1 MKTKDTSTIATA
13 LSWIEE
19 PDFIE
24 SSERLA
30 GSLNSSF
37 PISRVEALTIVI
49 IEAMC
54 NHNVIATKKKIRDV
68 LIEQFGI
75 VLTEAE
81 KKSVERMF
89 DIIAAGRTRLNS
101 ISTPWVSYLWENV
114 AFSNEL
120 LEKTDIPDCSDVAG
134 FYEIDPRVISLIKH
148 SISSKSPIAIM
159 IDDFLQHMSLGIIK
173 KLLEEEGIY
182 CLIGS
187 EMNSDDAGVYA
198 MQAIQAMNLEG
209 IVLFSESAPVK
220 MDKFINMAQIF
231 GFRFG
236 TLRTTGSG
244 EINLTEDE
252 EASSNNGDDVPAI
265 EYVPIINLKP
275 RHISGEKLR
284 KRVSEYF
291 SDDPEFLRIL
301 ISSKANVATLCY
313 SRTLIME
320 IAAKQDWEAL
330 SKLLGDAQK
339 ADISEDTRKRRQV
352 NSDQY
357 DIRVINSD
365 TPIDILDKMAEK
377 AVRQHSPWKLMI
389 HGPSG
394 SSKSSYAYHVAEK
407 LGVEIIVKRYHDLVS
422 KWVGQS
428 EEQIYQAFKEAE
440 DKHALLLLDEVDG
453 YISRKTDVY
462 SGGDRAHDDITSSFM
477 VNLEE
482 YNGLVIATSNHAE
495 LAEPS
500 IVRRFNKIVEFKF
513 PTYEGMK
520 ILFRRYFPDVDFD
533 KSELERI
540 CALGTIGP
548 GDFVAIKELT
558 EYMDEED
565 VTGEFILISH
575 YSAST
580 YFLLIFQI
588 MSKISCYLL
597 KTYQKRTSDI
607 NRGDMSIS
615 SKNIFIPKT

>member
-1 MKTKDTSTIATA
+1 MKNKDTSTIATA
-13 LSWIEE
+13 LSWIEG
-19 PDFIE
+19 PNFFE

-30 GSLNSSF
+30 GSLISSF
-37 PISRVEALTIVI
+37 PLSRVEALTIVI

-148 SISSKSPIAIM
+148 AISSKSPIAIM

-173 KLLEEEGIY
+173 SLLEKEGIY
-182 CLIGS
+182 CLLGS

-198 MQAIQAMNLEG
+198 MQAIQAMHLGG
-209 IVLFSESAPVK
+209 IVLFSESAPAK

-265 EYVPIINLKP
+265 EYVPIINLMP
-275 RHISGEKLR
+275 SHISGEKLR
-284 KRVSEYF
+284 NKAAEYF

-313 SRTLIME
+313 SKTLIME

-339 ADISEDTRKRRQV
+339 AEISEDTRKRRQV

-422 KWVGQS
+422 KWMGQS

-440 DKHALLLLDEVDG
+440 DKRALLLLDEVDG

-462 SGGDRAHDDITSSFM
+462 SGGDKAHNDITTSFM

-482 YNGLVIATSNHAE
+482 YNGLVIATTNRPE
-495 LAEPS
+495 LIDPS
-500 IVRRFNKIVEFKF
+500 LVRRFHKIVEYKF
-513 PTYEGMK
+513 PTYDGMK
-520 ILFRRYFPDVDFD
+520 LLIERYFPDVDFD
-533 KSELERI
+533 KRELERI
-540 CALGTIGP
+540 CSLGSIGP
-548 GDFVAIKELT
+548 GDFVAVKELT
-558 EYMDEED
+558 EYMEPED
-565 VTGEFILISH
+565 VTGEIILESL
-575 YSAST
+575 YSNAAARNAS
-580 YFLLIFQI
+580 IRRSPEI
-588 MSKISCYLL
+588 
-597 KTYQKRTSDI
+597 
-607 NRGDMSIS
+607 RGFRS
-615 SKNIFIPKT
+615 

>member
-13 LSWIEE
+13 LSWIEG

-30 GSLNSSF
+30 DSLISSF
-37 PISRVEALTIVI
+37 PINRVEALTIVI

-54 NHNVIATKKKIRDV
+54 NHNVIATKKKTREV
-68 LIEQFGI
+68 LSEQFGI
-75 VLTEAE
+75 ILTEAD

-89 DIIAAGRTRLNS
+89 YIIASGRTRLNS
-101 ISTPWVSYLWENV
+101 LSTPWVAYLWKN
-114 AFSNEL
+114 AALSNKL

-148 SISSKSPIAIM
+148 AISSKSPIAIM

-173 KLLEEEGIY
+173 RLLEEKGIY

-198 MQAIQAMNLEG
+198 MQAIQAMHLGG
-209 IVLFSESAPVK
+209 IVLFSESNPVK
-220 MDKFINMAQIF
+220 MDSFINMAQIF

-236 TLRTTGSG
+236 ALKMADSG
-244 EINLTEDE
+244 KISLTESDGE
-252 EASSNNGDDVPAI
+252 PSCNDDVPAI
-265 EYVPIINLKP
+265 EYVPIVNLKP
-275 RHISGEKLR
+275 SHISGEKLR
-284 KRVSEYF
+284 KKAVEYF
-291 SDDPEFLRIL
+291 SDDSEFLRIL
-301 ISSKANVATLCY
+301 ITSKVNVATLCY
-313 SRTLIME
+313 SRTLIKE
-320 IAAKQDWEAL
+320 IVDKRDWEAL
-330 SKLLGDAQK
+330 LKLLGDAQK
-339 ADISEDTRKRRQV
+339 AEISEDTRKRRQV
-352 NSDQY
+352 NSNQY
-357 DIRVINSD
+357 DIRAINSD
-365 TPIDILDKMAEK
+365 IPIEILDRMAEK
-377 AVRQHSPWKLMI
+377 AFRQHSPWKLMI

-440 DKHALLLLDEVDG
+440 DKRALLLLDEVDG

-462 SGGDRAHDDITSSFM
+462 SGGDKAHNDITTSFM

-482 YNGLVIATSNHAE
+482 YNGLIIATSNHAE

-500 IVRRFNKIVEFKF
+500 IVRRFHKIVEFKF

-540 CALGTIGP
+540 CALGTIGS

-565 VTGEFILISH
+565 VTGEFILESL
-575 YSAST
+575 YSNATARDASSRRSPVIT
-580 YFLLIFQI
+580 GFRF
-588 MSKISCYLL
+588 
-597 KTYQKRTSDI
+597 
-607 NRGDMSIS
+607 
-615 SKNIFIPKT
+615 

>member
-1 MKTKDTSTIATA
+1 MKNKDTSTIATA

-19 PDFIE
+19 PNFFE

-30 GSLNSSF
+30 GSLISSF
-37 PISRVEALTIVI
+37 PLSRVEALTIVI

-54 NHNVIATKKKIRDV
+54 NHNAIATKKKIREV
-68 LIEQFGI
+68 ITGQFGI
-75 VLTEAE
+75 KLTDADMKASEHL
-81 KKSVERMF
+81 F
-89 DIIAAGRTRLNS
+89 DIISSGRTRLNS
-101 ISTPWVSYLWENV
+101 LSTPWVAYLWKN
-114 AFSNEL
+114 AALSNEL
-120 LEKTDIPDCSDVAG
+120 LEKVDIPDCSDVAG

-148 SISSKSPIAIM
+148 AISSKSPIAIM

-173 KLLEEEGIY
+173 SLLEKEGIY
-182 CLIGS
+182 CLLGS

-198 MQAIQAMNLEG
+198 MQAIQAMHLGG
-209 IVLFSESAPVK
+209 IVLFSESAPAK

-265 EYVPIINLKP
+265 EYVPIINLMP
-275 RHISGEKLR
+275 SHISGEKLR
-284 KRVSEYF
+284 NKAAEYF

-313 SRTLIME
+313 SKTLIME

-339 ADISEDTRKRRQV
+339 AEISEDTRKRRQV

-422 KWVGQS
+422 KWMGQS

-440 DKHALLLLDEVDG
+440 DKRALLLLDEVDG

-462 SGGDRAHDDITSSFM
+462 SGGDKAHNDITTSFM

-482 YNGLVIATSNHAE
+482 YNELVIATTNRPE
-495 LAEPS
+495 LIDPS
-500 IVRRFNKIVEFKF
+500 LVRRFHKIVEYKF
-513 PTYEGMK
+513 PTYDGMK
-520 ILFRRYFPDVDFD
+520 LLIERYFPDVDFD
-533 KSELERI
+533 KRELERI
-540 CALGTIGP
+540 CSLGSIGP
-548 GDFVAIKELT
+548 GDFVAVKELT
-558 EYMDEED
+558 EYIEPED
-565 VTGEFILISH
+565 VTGEIILESL
-575 YSAST
+575 YSNAAARNAS
-580 YFLLIFQI
+580 IRRSPEI
-588 MSKISCYLL
+588 
-597 KTYQKRTSDI
+597 
-607 NRGDMSIS
+607 RGFRS
-615 SKNIFIPKT
+615 

>member
-1 MKTKDTSTIATA
+1 MKTKDTSTIVTA

-19 PDFIE
+19 PEFTK
-24 SSERLA
+24 SSEQLA

-37 PISRVEALTIVI
+37 PLSRVEALTIVI

-54 NHNVIATKKKIRDV
+54 NHNVIATKKKTREV
-68 LIEQFGI
+68 LSEQFGI
-75 VLTEAE
+75 ILTEADM
-81 KKSVERMF
+81 KSVERMF
-89 DIIAAGRTRLNS
+89 DIIASGRTRLNS
-101 ISTPWVSYLWENV
+101 LSTPWVAYLWENV

-120 LEKTDIPDCSDVAG
+120 LEKVDIPDCSDVAG

-148 SISSKSPIAIM
+148 AISSKSPIAIM

-173 KLLEEEGIY
+173 RLLEEEGIY

-187 EMNSDDAGVYA
+187 EMDSNDAGVYA
-198 MQAIQAMNLEG
+198 MQAIQAMHLGG
-209 IVLFSESAPVK
+209 IVLFPEGNPVK
-220 MDKFINMAQIF
+220 MDGFINMAQIF

-244 EINLTEDE
+244 EINLKEDE
-252 EASSNNGDDVPAI
+252 EVPSNNSDDVPAI

-275 RHISGEKLR
+275 SHISGEKLR
-284 KRVSEYF
+284 KKAAEYF

-301 ISSKANVATLCY
+301 ITSKVNAATLCY
-313 SRTLIME
+313 SRTLIKE
-320 IAAKQDWEAL
+320 IVDKKDWEAL
-330 SKLLGDAQK
+330 SKFFGDAQK

-365 TPIDILDKMAEK
+365 IPIDILDKMAEK
-377 AVRQHSPWKLMI
+377 AFRQHSPWKLMI
-389 HGPSG
+389 QGPSG

-462 SGGDRAHDDITSSFM
+462 SGGDKAHNDITTSFM

-482 YNGLVIATSNHAE
+482 YNGIVIATSNHIE
-495 LAEPS
+495 LIESAL
-500 IVRRFNKIVEFKF
+500 VRRFHKIVEFKF
-513 PTYEGMK
+513 PTYDGMK
-520 ILFRRYFPDVDFD
+520 LLIERYFPDVDFD
-533 KSELERI
+533 KRELERI
-540 CALGTIGP
+540 CSLGSIGP
-548 GDFVAIKELT
+548 GDFVAVKELT
-558 EYMDEED
+558 EYMEPED
-565 VTGEFILISH
+565 VTGEFILESL
-575 YSAST
+575 YSNAAARNAS
-580 YFLLIFQI
+580 IRRSPEI
-588 MSKISCYLL
+588 
-597 KTYQKRTSDI
+597 
-607 NRGDMSIS
+607 RGFRS
-615 SKNIFIPKT
+615 

>member
-1 MKTKDTSTIATA
+1 MKNKDTSTIATA
-13 LSWIEE
+13 LSWLEE
-19 PDFIE
+19 PEFIE
-24 SSERLA
+24 SSVRLA
-30 GSLNSSF
+30 ESLTSSF
-37 PISRVEALTIVI
+37 PLDRVEALTIVI

-54 NHNVIATKKKIRDV
+54 NHNVIATKKKTREV
-68 LIEQFGI
+68 LSDQFGI
-75 VLTEAE
+75 ILTEADM
-81 KKSVERMF
+81 KSVERMF

-101 ISTPWVSYLWENV
+101 ISTPWVPYLWENV

-120 LEKTDIPDCSDVAG
+120 LEKTYVPDCSDIAG
-134 FYEIDPRVISLIKH
+134 FYELDPRVISLIKH
-148 SISSKSPIAIM
+148 AISSRSPIAIM

-173 KLLEEEGIY
+173 RLLEMEGIY

-187 EMNSDDAGVYA
+187 EMNSNDAGVYA
-198 MQAIQAMNLEG
+198 MQALQAMHLGG
-209 IVLFSESAPVK
+209 IVLFSESNPVK
-220 MDKFINMAQIF
+220 MDEFIKMAQIF

-236 TLRTTGSG
+236 ALKMPDSDFVKLTGS
-244 EINLTEDE
+244 E
-252 EASSNNGDDVPAI
+252 EEQSHNDDVPAI

-275 RHISGEKLR
+275 SHISGEKLR
-284 KRVSEYF
+284 KKAAEYF
-291 SDDPEFLRIL
+291 SDAPEFLRIL

-313 SRTLIME
+313 SRTLIKE
-320 IAAKQDWEAL
+320 IVAKQDWEAL

-339 ADISEDTRKRRQV
+339 SEISEDTRKRKQV

-365 TPIDILDKMAEK
+365 IPIEILDRMAEK
-377 AVRQHSPWKLMI
+377 AFRQNSPWKLML
-389 HGPSG
+389 SG
-394 SSKSSYAYHVAEK
+394 ESGTGKSAYAYHIAEK
-407 LGVEIIVKRYHDLVS
+407 LGVEVTVKRYHDLVS

-462 SGGDRAHDDITSSFM
+462 SGGDKAHNDITTSFM

-500 IVRRFNKIVEFKF
+500 IVRRFHKIVEFKF

-565 VTGEFILISH
+565 VTGEFILES
-575 YSAST
+575 
-580 YFLLIFQI
+580 L
-588 MSKISCYLL
+588 
-597 KTYQKRTSDI
+597 
-607 NRGDMSIS
+607 S
-615 SKNIFIPKT
+615 SNAVARNLSSRKSPAIIGFRA

>member
-1 MKTKDTSTIATA
+1 M
-13 LSWIEE
+13 SWLEG

-24 SSERLA
+24 SSERIA
-30 GSLNSSF
+30 GSLISSF

-54 NHNVIATKKKIRDV
+54 NHNIIATKKKTREV
-68 LIEQFGI
+68 LSDQFGI
-75 VLTEAE
+75 ILTEADM
-81 KKSVERMF
+81 KSVERMF
-89 DIIAAGRTRLNS
+89 DIIAGGRTRLNS
-101 ISTPWVSYLWENV
+101 LSTPWVAYLWKN
-114 AFSNEL
+114 AALSNEL
-120 LEKTDIPDCSDVAG
+120 LEKVDIPDCSDVTG

-148 SISSKSPIAIM
+148 AISAKSPIAIM

-173 KLLEEEGIY
+173 RLLEEEGIY

-198 MQAIQAMNLEG
+198 MQAIQAMHLGG
-209 IVLFSESAPVK
+209 IVLFPESNPVK
-220 MDKFINMAQIF
+220 MDWFINMAQIF

-236 TLRTTGSG
+236 ALRTTGSG

-252 EASSNNGDDVPAI
+252 EVPSNNGDDVPAI

-275 RHISGEKLR
+275 SHISGEKLR
-284 KRVSEYF
+284 KRASEYF

-301 ISSKANVATLCY
+301 ISSKSNVATLCY
-313 SRTLIME
+313 SRALIRE
-320 IAAKQDWEAL
+320 IVAKQDWEAL

-339 ADISEDTRKRRQV
+339 AEISEDTRKRRQV

-365 TPIDILDKMAEK
+365 IPIDILDKMAEK
-377 AVRQHSPWKLMI
+377 AFRQHSPWKLMI
-389 HGPSG
+389 QGPSG

-462 SGGDRAHDDITSSFM
+462 SGGDKAHNDITTSFM

-482 YNGLVIATSNHAE
+482 YNGLVIATSNHIE
-495 LAEPS
+495 LTESAL
-500 IVRRFNKIVEFKF
+500 VRRFHKIVEFKF
-513 PTYEGMK
+513 PTYDGMK
-520 ILFRRYFPDVDFD
+520 LLIERYFPDVDFD
-533 KSELERI
+533 KRELDRI
-540 CALGTIGP
+540 CSLGLIGP
-548 GDFVAIKELT
+548 GDFVAVKELT
-558 EYMDEED
+558 EYMEPDD
-565 VTGEFILISH
+565 VTGDFILESLH
-575 YSAST
+575 SNAVA
-580 YFLLIFQI
+580 
-588 MSKISCYLL
+588 
-597 KTYQKRTSDI
+597 RD
-607 NRGDMSIS
+607 IS
-615 SKNIFIPKT
+615 SRRSPVITGFRS

>member
-1 MKTKDTSTIATA
+1 MKNKDTSIITTA
-13 LSWIEE
+13 LSWLEE

-30 GSLNSSF
+30 GSLISSF
-37 PISRVEALTIVI
+37 PLSRVEALTIVL

-148 SISSKSPIAIM
+148 AISSKSPIAIM

-173 KLLEEEGIY
+173 SLLEKEGIY
-182 CLIGS
+182 CLLGS

-198 MQAIQAMNLEG
+198 MQAIQAMHLGG
-209 IVLFSESAPVK
+209 IVLFPESNPVK
-220 MDKFINMAQIF
+220 MDSFINMAQIF

-265 EYVPIINLKP
+265 EYVPIINLRP
-275 RHISGEKLR
+275 SHISGEKLR
-284 KRVSEYF
+284 NKAAEYF

-377 AVRQHSPWKLMI
+377 AFRQHSPWKLMI

-440 DKHALLLLDEVDG
+440 DKRALLLLDEVDG

-462 SGGDRAHDDITSSFM
+462 SGGDKAHNDITTSFM

-500 IVRRFNKIVEFKF
+500 IVRRFHKIVEFKF
-513 PTYEGMK
+513 PTYDGMK
-520 ILFRRYFPDVDFD
+520 LLIERYFPDVDFD
-533 KSELERI
+533 KRELEKI
-540 CALGTIGP
+540 CSLGSIGP
-548 GDFVAIKELT
+548 GDFVAVKELT
-558 EYMDEED
+558 EYMDEGD
-565 VTGEFILISH
+565 VTGEFILES
-575 YSAST
+575 
-580 YFLLIFQI
+580 L
-588 MSKISCYLL
+588 
-597 KTYQKRTSDI
+597 
-607 NRGDMSIS
+607 S
-615 SKNIFIPKT
+615 SNAAARNLSSRKSPAIIGFRA

>member
-1 MKTKDTSTIATA
+1 MKNKDTSTIATA
-13 LSWIEE
+13 LSWIEG
-19 PDFIE
+19 PNFFE

-30 GSLNSSF
+30 GSLISSF
-37 PISRVEALTIVI
+37 PLSRVEALTIVI

-148 SISSKSPIAIM
+148 AISSKSPIAIM

-173 KLLEEEGIY
+173 SLLEKEGIY
-182 CLIGS
+182 CLLGS

-198 MQAIQAMNLEG
+198 MQAIQAMHLGG
-209 IVLFSESAPVK
+209 IVLFSESAPAK

-265 EYVPIINLKP
+265 EYVPIINLMP
-275 RHISGEKLR
+275 SHISGEKLR
-284 KRVSEYF
+284 NKAAEYF

-365 TPIDILDKMAEK
+365 IPIEILDRMAEK
-377 AVRQHSPWKLMI
+377 AFRQRTTLQ
-389 HGPSG
+389 
-394 SSKSSYAYHVAEK
+394 KSSEWRLSSSV
-407 LGVEIIVKRYHDLVS
+407 ITISLVNGWDNPKNKFIKPS
-422 KWVGQS
+422 KKQ
-428 EEQIYQAFKEAE
+428 
-440 DKHALLLLDEVDG
+440 
-453 YISRKTDVY
+453 
-462 SGGDRAHDDITSSFM
+462 
-477 VNLEE
+477 
-482 YNGLVIATSNHAE
+482 
-495 LAEPS
+495 
-500 IVRRFNKIVEFKF
+500 KINV
-513 PTYEGMK
+513 
-520 ILFRRYFPDVDFD
+520 LFF
-533 KSELERI
+533 S
-540 CALGTIGP
+540 
-548 GDFVAIKELT
+548 
-558 EYMDEED
+558 
-565 VTGEFILISH
+565 
-575 YSAST
+575 
-580 YFLLIFQI
+580 
-588 MSKISCYLL
+588 
-597 KTYQKRTSDI
+597 
-607 NRGDMSIS
+607 
-615 SKNIFIPKT
+615 